1 LLGTRFG
8 AAAVDC
14 LLKGQSGVMVGVKAN
29 QIVVSDLETILSAA
43 PELSEETLR
52 LAEPLAH

>member
-1 LLGTRFG
+1 
-8 AAAVDC
+8 
-14 LLKGQSGVMVGVKAN
+14 MVGVKAD